1 MNCCMQEKV
10 HQSVTL
16 TVSLTQTDQFT
27 QLQLAPEKGQSL
39 FAENFYRTCAHTS
52 YTRSSRVYTGFY
64 TALHKEVLYV
74 KTKQNVLSTGWETAI

>member
-27 QLQLAPEKGQSL
+27 QLQFAPEKGQSL
-39 FAENFYRTCAHTS
+39 FARTFIGLAHTPP
-52 YTRSSRVYTGFY
+52 TRVHHVFIQGFIRPY
-64 TALHKEVLYV
+64 IKKYYM
-74 KTKQNVLSTGWETAI
+74 